1 MPDFEGEGGLA
12 GDFFDVSTDQS
23 GGIGTDDAETD
34 PIESV
39 EPERVFDSDSGDF
52 DQMDSGDTAEDSGDN
67 GNEMPTEQTD
77 SGEKKNDGKSEG
89 SGGGKA
95 PKQPD
100 PIQAV
105 TTGLGV
111 LKNVL
116 ESLAKNKA
124 ESKPKEPTK
133 SDPPKSAPGP
143 ALPYPVQLDD
153 IPVTV
158 PTSGKKPAATPA
170 KASSTV
176 DQTLSRVRAA
186 LARTRRNTKQ

>member
-1 MPDFEGEGGLA
+1 MPDFEGEGGLS
-12 GDFFDVSTDQS
+12 GDFFDLSTDQS
-23 GGIGTDDAETD
+23 GGIGSEDAQTD
-34 PIESV
+34 PLDSI
-39 EPERVFDSDSGDF
+39 EPESVFDSDSGDF
-52 DQMDSGDTAEDSGDN
+52 DQMDSGDSAEDSGDN

-77 SGEKKNDGKSEG
+77 SGEQTTEG
-89 SGGGKA
+89 SPGGGGGDKA

-170 KASSTV
+170 KASSPV
-176 DQTLSRVRAA
+176 DQTLNRVRAA